1 MSRGRPLAAV
11 EAAAAEEGLGRLW
24 LCGAGGLAGQ
34 ARAAPRGRHALAN
47 AHEIASN
54 EECRGTFLL

>member
-1 MSRGRPLAAV
+1 MAAV